1 MKKII
6 FSLFLL
12 VSVCSWAQQ
21 ANDCIDAVVVCGNN
35 QIASNASGF
44 GTQELD
50 NQANPCA
57 FEEVNSLW
65 FQLTIG
71 STGQLAFD
79 IVPNDDAISVDYD
92 FYVFGPN
99 FSCDDFTDP
108 VRCSTTN
115 PVEAGLDYNTT
126 GLRNTEN
133 DDSEGPGADGNSY
146 VASLGVQ
153 AGETYY
159 LLIDRPHGGGG
170 FELNWTGT
178 AQFLPAP
185 EVQEP
190 SDMEV
195 CQSNTIVEVDLTARE
210 AQISQSPGVEI
221 DYFNSFANAFDFE
234 DEINAP
240 DRFAFSGAREDIYVR
255 VTNALSGCFEIVDFA
270 VTALV
275 FDDPPDIE
283 QVVCD
288 TDRDGAGVYN
298 LLGIVDDI
306 EGTLQ
311 NPAEF
316 VISLYRNEIDAMA
329 SRNPLVLGP
338 YATADTMLYARVS
351 SVQLGACFTTFP
363 VMLIIEENP
372 FPAVIELTQCDVDE
386 ADSLDGIARTN
397 LEQAFPDSTDYVINF
412 YESIGDRDAD
422 RPIAEPSDYTN
433 QTPFEQ
439 VLYYRTTSGQCISD
453 GELQLTVNPTLVSL
467 QTASPFMVCADATI
481 DGMVQSTFDLEEIRA
496 NQYAGLDVAFYADRD
511 DLSLE
516 RNRLTGIY
524 RTPTTTIYARL
535 EANNQC
541 QGAEQLELVVN
552 ALPEINLE
560 STYQVCTDGEP
571 LVLQA
576 PEGFDSY
583 IWYSGMDGA
592 IMEIGDMSELTI
604 AEAGDYR
611 LMVGT
616 LYEMNGQRVLCTT
629 DFDFSVSPSNAA
641 TIQDIA
647 IEEFSAE
654 NSVEII
660 VSGDGDYEY
669 SLNGEN
675 YQDRAVFEDI
685 PAGFFTVYVRD
696 KNGCGVSQEDISI
709 IGYPKF
715 FTPNADGQNDTWQIV
730 GLDATETI
738 VTSVSIYDRYGKLLR
753 VLGPN
758 DGGWDGM
765 HNGAPLPAS
774 DYWFRIALEGRKE
787 FKGHFS
793 LKR

>member
-12 VSVCSWAQQ
+12 ISIPSWSQQ

-71 STGQLAFD
+71 STGELAFD
-79 IVPNDDAISVDYD
+79 IVPDSDAITVDYD

-115 PVEAGLDYNTT
+115 PSEAGLTYNTT
-126 GLRNTEN
+126 GLRSSEN
-133 DDSEGPGADGNSY
+133 DDSEGPGANGNSY
-146 VASLGVQ
+146 VDALSVQ

-170 FELNWTGT
+170 FELDWTGT
-178 AQFLPAP
+178 AQFLPGP

-190 SDMEV
+190 SNIEV
-195 CQSNTIVEVDLTARE
+195 CLSEAIVEVDLTSRE
-210 AQISQSPGVEI
+210 TQITQSPDVQI

-240 DRFAFSGAREDIYVR
+240 DRFAFSGARENIYVR
-255 VTNALSGCFEIVDFA
+255 VTNTLSECFEIVDFT
-270 VTALV
+270 VTALE
-275 FDDPPDIE
+275 FNDPPDIE

-288 TDRDGAGVYN
+288 TDRDGAGVYD
-298 LLGIVDDI
+298 LLGVVSDI
-306 EGTLQ
+306 EDTLQ

-329 SRNPLVLGP
+329 SRNPLILASYTTFASV
-338 YATADTMLYARVS
+338 LYARVS
-351 SVQLGACFTTFP
+351 SVQLGNCFTTFP
-363 VMLIIEENP
+363 VMLTIEENP
-372 FPAVIELTQCDVDE
+372 YPAVIELTQCDVDE
-386 ADSLDGIARTN
+386 ADSLDGITRTN
-397 LEQAFPDSTDYVINF
+397 LEQAFPDNPDSVISF
-412 YESIGDRDAD
+412 YESIGARGAG
-422 RPIAEPSDYTN
+422 RAIAEPSNYTN
-433 QTPFEQ
+433 QTPFDQ
-439 VLYYRTTSGQCISD
+439 VLYYRTTSGDCFSD
-453 GELQLTVNPTLVSL
+453 GELQLTINPTLVSL
-467 QTASPFMVCADATI
+467 QTASPFMVCADATV
-481 DGMVQSTFDLEEIRA
+481 DGMVQGTFDLEEIRA
-496 NQYAGLDVAFYADRD
+496 NQYAGLDVAFYANRD

-516 RNRLTGIY
+516 RNRLTGILN
-524 RTPTTTIYARL
+524 TPTTTIYARL

-541 QGAEQLELVVN
+541 QGAEQLDLVVN
-552 ALPEINLE
+552 ALPEIGLE
-560 STYQVCTDGEP
+560 TSYQVCTDGEP

-583 IWYSGMDGA
+583 TWYSGTDGA
-592 IMEIGDMSELTI
+592 FMEIGDRSELTI
-604 AEAGDYR
+604 TEAGDYR

-616 LYEMNGQRVLCTT
+616 LYEMNGQSVVCNA

-641 TIQDIA
+641 TIQNIE

-654 NSVEII
+654 NSVEIT

-669 SLNGEN
+669 SLDGEN
-675 YQDRAVFEDI
+675 YQNE
-685 PAGFFTVYVRD
+685 AGFENTAAGFYTVFVRD
-696 KNGCGVSQEDISI
+696 KNGCGISEEDISI

-715 FTPNADGQNDTWQIV
+715 FTPNADGVNDTWQLL
-730 GLDATETI
+730 GLNDTEGI
-738 VTSVSIYDRYGKLLR
+738 VTSVSIYDRYGKLIR
-753 VLGPN
+753 MMTDN
-758 DGGWDGM
+758 DSGWDGTL
-765 HNGAPLPAS
+765 NGAPLPAS

-787 FKGHFS
+787 VKGHFT